1 MGSAL
6 APLEIP
12 APPAQCLLSRVAPG
26 PPAAPRAQYLESDGQ
41 GLVAAP
47 VRGQHGAEKVGAVGA
62 HQLAGVVGQHL
73 HHAAVAAPQLAG
85 QGGAGVRG
93 AQRQRL
99 AHLARAQ
106 RGGRRRE
113 AAARAG
119 IYGDT
124 HHNKPIEYGP
134 RKQLL
139 PDGDRGADLQPAAPG
154 RPTYKFSGPY
164 YCGRAG
170 GGGED

>member
-1 MGSAL
+1 M
-6 APLEIP
+6 
-12 APPAQCLLSRVAPG
+12 
-26 PPAAPRAQYLESDGQ
+26 
-41 GLVAAP
+41 
-47 VRGQHGAEKVGAVGA
+47 RGQHRAQEVGAVGA
-62 HQLAGVVGQHL
+62 HQLARVVGQHL

-124 HHNKPIEYGP
+124 HHNKPIELGP
-134 RKQLL
+134 CKQLL
-139 PDGDRGADLQPAAPG
+139 PDGDRGADLQQAAPG
-154 RPTYKFSGPY
+154 RPTYKFREL
-164 YCGRAG
+164 YCCGVAGEGGRLRVTNSPG
-170 GGGED
+170 GVKF